1 MLGGTLRHMHA
12 SIMASR
18 PLSMLSTAR
27 ENVEELGGESENLVV
42 QGGSHLYPFMQFK
55 PVGMVV
61 KQMWCHAQCQTQS
74 NDMAQK
80 LTATSLQVARLVIS
94 TEMTKQC

>member
-1 MLGGTLRHMHA
+1 
-12 SIMASR
+12 
-18 PLSMLSTAR
+18 MLSTAR
-27 ENVEELGGESENLVV
+27 EMGGESENLVV